1 MSAIDDQV
9 ADNIHLNMEDK
20 EDWSFQAFTTN
31 PMSSPM
37 NDDDQRNI
45 EEINADLK
53 NKLKE
58 WASSSASTSNNLPQ
72 ENVGDKNNMKKQQQL
87 EIINGDTNSSTNSN
101 PNDMDIDDVCRKFEQ
116 IYSNVDTKTNNEQH
130 FDNINKNNGKLLIQ
144 GHTVKHI

>member
-130 FDNINKNNGKLLIQ
+130 FDNINKNNGKLLVQ
-144 GHTVKHI
+144 GHTV

>member
-1 MSAIDDQV
+1 MPVIDDQV
-9 ADNIHLNMEDK
+9 ADNINLNMEDK
-20 EDWSFQAFTTN
+20 EDWSFQAFTSN

-37 NDDDQRNI
+37 NDEDQRNI
-45 EEINADLK
+45 EEIEADLK

-72 ENVGDKNNMKKQQQL
+72 ENVGDKNNMKKQKQL
-87 EIINGDTNSSTNSN
+87 ELINGDNNSSTNSN

-130 FDNINKNNGKLLIQ
+130 FDNINKNNGKLLVQ
-144 GHTVKHI
+144 GHTV